1 MSSWTLLR
9 SAGLLLYLLRRVCR
23 SPIFCRQ
30 SAGRIPIR
38 RSAPR
43 VQGHVPMCPLALM
56 MVVAAPMCLLVP
68 TMVVAA
74 CICLLVLMMV
84 VAACMRLRSMRPNAA
99 PMRLLVST
107 RTAVNVLLV
116 CRTISTICPRPT
128 SRSLSEVWP
137 GCRLVLVWARAEA
150 RPPVD
155 TKPNRT
161 HRVARFNGPFAH
173 KETRRA
179 LQDTAVFVTT
189 RGAVL
194 LRIRGAGLMYF
205 RPP

>member
-43 VQGHVPMCPLALM
+43 VQGHVPMC
-56 MVVAAPMCLLVP
+56 LLVP

-74 CICLLVLMMV
+74 CMCLLVLMIV

-116 CRTISTICPRPT
+116 CRIISTICPRPT

-173 KETRRA
+173 KETRWA
-179 LQDTAVFVTT
+179 LQDTAVFVTI